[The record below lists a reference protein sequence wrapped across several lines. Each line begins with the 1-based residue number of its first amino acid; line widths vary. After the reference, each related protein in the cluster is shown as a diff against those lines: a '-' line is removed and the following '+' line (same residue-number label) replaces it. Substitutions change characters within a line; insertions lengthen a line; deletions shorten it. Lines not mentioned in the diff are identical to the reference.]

1 MTVSAGPAKT
11 GNDTPQSPLRR
22 WEVVG
27 VLATLAIVISVP
39 LRLAVVAA
47 RGPQRPA
54 RTVALYV
61 GSDACKSCHQ
71 AAYDKWRRSNH
82 ALAMAPAREDTVLGD
97 FNNAVFT
104 EKGKTTRFSRKD
116 GKYVVSTE
124 GPDGTPGEFEVAYTF
139 GWFPLQQ
146 YLIPF
151 PGGRLQALA
160 IAWDVQKKRWYSL
173 YPDQTIPPTDWL
185 HWTRPAQNWN
195 VMCSECHSTGV
206 RKRYD
211 PEQDTYQT
219 TWSEISVGCEACH
232 GPGSLHVEWA
242 KAPPM
247 ARLPV
252 ENFALPLKSTGL
264 AGRDLVNLCGPYCHA
279 RRSGLRDQDR
289 AGGEPLDVVLPVL
302 LSPGLFYPDGQ
313 ILEEDYEYHSFLQS
327 KMYANGV
334 KCSDCHD
341 VHAAKRLKE
350 GNELCVR
357 CHRADT
363 YDTDTHHFHKKVVKG
378 RPSEGASC
386 PACHMPG
393 RTYMGVH
400 FRRDHS
406 LRVPRPD
413 LSAQLGTPN
422 ACSQSGCHADK
433 PLRWAVEAY
442 NKWYGVKRKPHY
454 GTVLAAARERKP
466 EARGDLLELA
476 ADRLRPAIV
485 RATALD
491 LLWAYPGEEST
502 RLLQQAL
509 TDEDALIRRT
519 AAHHVP
525 VADPTQLVKA
535 LAPLLKDPALAVRTE
550 AVSRLAEV
558 PQPFF
563 TESQA
568 RDFKTALEEYRK
580 VLAYTADMP
589 SGRYNWAILEQNQG
603 RPDVAEQQYRKA
615 LAIDE
620 QFFPAQ
626 ANLALLLNRQGKNA
640 EAEQLLKAALRANP
654 RNAAVAF
661 NLGLLLAEQG
671 KTAEAETALRA
682 ALKADPQ
689 MASAAYNLAVL
700 VAPRNLAEALE
711 LSRRAAVLRPEE
723 PRYAFTLA
731 FYQHQRGDAPAA
743 MATLQALLAR
753 HPAYGEAYLLL
764 AELYVKAGKAQ
775 EARQLFARAL
785 EVQELPDAYR
795 TRIASLQRNLAG
807 SDAKP

>member
-1 MTVSAGPAKT
+1 MET
-11 GNDTPQSPLRR
+11 GEDTGRISSDRPRTSLRR

-27 VLATLAIVISVP
+27 VLATLAIVLAVP
-39 LRLAVVAA
+39 LRLAVVSA
-47 RGPQRPA
+47 RGPRQSA
-54 RTVALYV
+54 STVALYV
-61 GSDACKSCHQ
+61 GSDSCKSCHQ
-71 AAYDKWRRSNH
+71 AAYEKWRKSNH
-82 ALAMAPAREDTVLGD
+82 ARAMAPAREDTVLGD
-97 FNNAVFT
+97 FNNATFT
-104 EKGKTTRFSRKD
+104 EEGKTTRFSRKD
-116 GKYVVSTE
+116 GKYLVHTE
-124 GPDGTPGEFEVAYTF
+124 GPDGKPGEFEVAYTF

-146 YLIPF
+146 YLVPF
-151 PGGRLQALA
+151 PGGRLQALS

-173 YPDQTIPPTDWL
+173 YPDQVIPPTDWL

-211 PEQDTYQT
+211 PEHDTYQT

-232 GPGSLHVEWA
+232 GPGSLHAEWA

-252 ENFALPLKSTGL
+252 ENFALPVKTSGL
-264 AGRDLVNLCGPYCHA
+264 AGRDLVNLCGPACHA
-279 RRSGLRDQDR
+279 RRSELRDQDR
-289 AGGEPLDVVLPVL
+289 PGGEPLDAVLPVVL
-302 LSPGLFYPDGQ
+302 APGLFYPDGQ

-341 VHAAKRLKE
+341 VHAARRLKD
-350 GNELCVR
+350 GNDLCLR

-363 YDTDTHHFHKKVVKG
+363 YDTETHHFHKKVVKG

-393 RTYMGVH
+393 RNYMGIH

-413 LSAQLGTPN
+413 LSVQLGTPN
-422 ACSQSGCHADK
+422 SCSQSGCHADK
-433 PLRWAVEAY
+433 SLPWVVRAY

-466 EARGDLLELA
+466 EARAELLELA

-502 RLLQQAL
+502 HLLQQAL

-519 AAHHVP
+519 AAHHVR
-525 VADPTQLVKA
+525 VADPKQLVKV

-558 PQPFF
+558 PQTFF

-568 RDFKTALEEYRK
+568 RVFKSALEEYRK

-589 SGRYNWAILEQNQG
+589 SGRYNWALLEQNLG
-603 RPDVAEQQYRKA
+603 RPDLAEQQYRKA
-615 LAIDE
+615 LAIDD
-620 QFFPAQ
+620 QFFLAQ
-626 ANLALLLNRQGKNA
+626 ANLALVLSRQGKNA
-640 EAEQLLKAALRANP
+640 EAEQLLKTALRANP
-654 RNAAVAF
+654 RNAGVAF
-661 NLGLLLAEQG
+661 NLGLLLAEEG
-671 KTAEAETALRA
+671 KTVEAEAALRA

-689 MASAAYNLAVL
+689 MAPAAYNLAVL
-700 VAPRNLAEALE
+700 VVPKNGAEALE
-711 LSRRAAVLRPEE
+711 LSRKAAALRPEE

-731 FYQHQRGDAPAA
+731 FYQAQRGDGPAA
-743 MATLQALLAR
+743 TATLEALLAR
-753 HPAYGEAYLLL
+753 HPAYGDAYLLL
-764 AELYVKAGKAQ
+764 GDLYVKANKQ
-775 EARQLFARAL
+775 QDARQLFARAL
-785 EVQELPDAYR
+785 EVKELPDAYR
-795 TRIASLQRNLAG
+795 NRIATLQRNLASG
-807 SDAKP
+807 VR

>member
-1 MTVSAGPAKT
+1 MTESVGPTKI
-11 GNDTPQSPLRR
+11 GNDTPQNPMRR

-27 VLATLAIVISVP
+27 ALATLVIVLAVP

-47 RGPQRPA
+47 RGPRQHA
-54 RTVALYV
+54 QTVALYV
-61 GSDACKSCHQ
+61 GSDSCKSCHQ
-71 AAYDKWRRSNH
+71 AAYDKWRRSHH
-82 ALAMAPAREDTVLGD
+82 ALAMTPAREDTVLGD
-97 FNNAVFT
+97 FNNATFT

-124 GPDGTPGEFEVAYTF
+124 GPDGKPGEFEVAYTF

-151 PGGRLQALA
+151 PGGRLQSLT
-160 IAWDVQKKRWYSL
+160 IAWDVPKKRWFSL
-173 YPDQTIPPTDWL
+173 YPDQVIPPTDWL
-185 HWTRPAQNWN
+185 YWTRPAQNWN

-211 PEQDTYQT
+211 PERDTYQT

-232 GPGSLHVEWA
+232 GPGSLHAEWA
-242 KAPPM
+242 KAPAM

-252 ENFALPLKSTGL
+252 ENFALTVKTSGL
-264 AGRDLVNLCGPYCHA
+264 ANRDLVNLCAPCHA
-279 RRSGLRDQDR
+279 RRSELRDLDR
-289 AGGEPLDVVLPVL
+289 PGGEPLDSFLPVL
-302 LSPGLFYPDGQ
+302 LTTGLFYPDGQ

-341 VHAAKRLKE
+341 VHSAKRLKE
-350 GNELCVR
+350 GNDLCLR

-363 YDTDTHHFHKKVVKG
+363 YDTETHHFHKKVYKG
-378 RPSEGASC
+378 KPSEGASC
-386 PACHMPG
+386 AACHMPG
-393 RTYMGVH
+393 RNYMGIH

-413 LSAQLGTPN
+413 LSVQLGTPN

-433 PLRWAVEAY
+433 PLPWAVQAY

-491 LLWAYPGEEST
+491 LLWTYPGEEST

-525 VADPTQLVKA
+525 VADPKQLLKV
-535 LAPLLKDPALAVRTE
+535 LAPLLKDSALAVRIE

-558 PQPFF
+558 PQTFF
-563 TESQA
+563 AESQA
-568 RDFKTALEEYRK
+568 RDFKNGLDEYRK

-589 SGRYNWAILEQNQG
+589 SGRYNWGILEQNLG
-603 RPDVAEQQYRKA
+603 RPDLAEQQYRKA
-615 LAIDE
+615 LAIDD
-620 QFFPAQ
+620 QFFLAQ
-626 ANLALLLNRQGKNA
+626 ANLALLLSRQGKNA
-640 EAEQLLKAALRANP
+640 EAEQLLRAALRANP

-661 NLGLLLAEQG
+661 NLGLLLAEEG
-671 KTAEAETALRA
+671 KAAEAESALRT

-689 MASAAYNLAVL
+689 MAPAAYNLAVL
-700 VAPRNLAEALE
+700 VAPKNLAEALE
-711 LSRRAAVLRPEE
+711 LSRKAADLRPEE

-731 FYQHQRGDAPAA
+731 FYQRQQGNAA
-743 MATLQALLAR
+743 AAITTLQTLLER

-764 AELYVKAGKAQ
+764 GEMYVNANRVP

-785 EVQELPDAYR
+785 EVNDLPDVYR

-807 SDAKP
+807 SDRKQ

>member
-1 MTVSAGPAKT
+1 MTASPVPPIAESDAPR
-11 GNDTPQSPLRR
+11 DPLRR

-27 VLATLAIVISVP
+27 VLATLAIVLSVP

-47 RGPQRPA
+47 RGPERPA
-54 RTVALYV
+54 PTKALYV
-61 GSDACKSCHQ
+61 GSDSCKGCHQ
-71 AAYDKWRRSNH
+71 AAYDKWRGSH
-82 ALAMAPAREDTVLGD
+82 HGLAMAPAREDTVLGD
-97 FNNAVFT
+97 FDNATFT
-104 EKGKTTRFSRKD
+104 EHGKTTRFFRRD
-116 GKYVVSTE
+116 GKYLVSTE
-124 GPDGTPGEFEVAYTF
+124 GPDGKTAEFEVAYTF

-151 PGGRLQALA
+151 PGGRLQCLT

-173 YPDQTIPPTDWL
+173 YPDQVIPPTDWL

-211 PEQDTYQT
+211 AARDTYQT

-242 KAPPM
+242 KAPAM
-247 ARLPV
+247 GRLQV
-252 ENFALPLKSTGL
+252 ENFALAVKTSGL
-264 AGRDLVNLCGPYCHA
+264 GNRDLVNLCAPCHS
-279 RRSGLRDQDR
+279 RRSELKDLDR
-289 AGGEPLDVVLPVL
+289 PGGEPLDAFLPVL
-302 LSPGLFYPDGQ
+302 LSQGLFYPDGQ

-350 GNELCVR
+350 GNDLCLR

-363 YDTDTHHFHKKVVKG
+363 YDTEAHHFHKKVFRG

-393 RTYMGVH
+393 RNYMGIH

-413 LSAQLGTPN
+413 LSVQIGTPN
-422 ACSQSGCHADK
+422 ACGQSGCHADK

-442 NKWYGVKRKPHY
+442 NKWYGVTRKPHY

-466 EARGDLLELA
+466 EARQALLDLA

-491 LLWAYPGEEST
+491 LLWVYPGEEST
-502 RLLQQAL
+502 QLLRQAL

-519 AAHHVP
+519 AAHHIQL
-525 VADPTQLVKA
+525 ADPKQLVKV
-535 LAPLLKDPALAVRTE
+535 LAPLLKDPALAVRVE
-550 AVSRLAEV
+550 AVSRLAEA
-558 PQPFF
+558 PQ
-563 TESQA
+563 TLLSEAQA
-568 RDFKTALEEYRK
+568 KDFQVALEEDRK

-589 SGRYNWAILEQNQG
+589 SGRYNWAILEEKLG
-603 RPDVAEQQYRKA
+603 RPDLAEEQYRRA
-615 LAIDE
+615 LAIDD
-620 QFFPAQ
+620 QFYLAQ
-626 ANLALLLNRQGKNA
+626 VNLALLLSRQGRNA
-640 EAEQLLKAALRANP
+640 EAEQLLRQALRLNP
-654 RNAAVAF
+654 RSAAISF
-661 NLGLLLAEQG
+661 NLGLLLAEEG
-671 KTAEAETALRA
+671 MTAEAEAALRA
-682 ALKADPQ
+682 ALKADPG
-689 MASAAYNLAVL
+689 MAAAAYNLAVL
-700 VAPRNLAEALE
+700 VAPKNLAEAVE
-711 LSRRAAVLRPEE
+711 LSRQAAALRPEE

-731 FYQHQRGDAPAA
+731 FYQRQKGEVAGATG
-743 MATLQALLAR
+743 TLQELLR
-753 HPAYGEAYLLL
+753 RSPAYGEAYLLL
-764 AELYVKAGKAQ
+764 GDLYVKAGRVE

-785 EVQELPDAYR
+785 EVKELPDAYR
-795 TRIASLQRNLAG
+795 ARIAALQRSLPP
-807 SDAKP
+807 SEAKR

>member
-1 MTVSAGPAKT
+1 MTVSAE
-11 GNDTPQSPLRR
+11 TPKSGIESSRNPMRR

-27 VLATLAIVISVP
+27 VLATLVIVLAVP
-39 LRLAVVAA
+39 LRLTVVAA
-47 RGPQRPA
+47 RGQRQPA
-54 RTVALYV
+54 RTTALYV
-61 GSDACKSCHQ
+61 GSDSCKSCHQ
-71 AAYDKWRRSNH
+71 AAYEKWRGSH
-82 ALAMAPAREDTVLGD
+82 HGLAMAPAREDTVLGNFD
-97 FNNAVFT
+97 DATFT

-116 GKYVVSTE
+116 GKYVVRTE
-124 GPDGTPGEFEVAYTF
+124 GPDGKPGEFEVAYTF

-151 PGGRLQALA
+151 PGGRLQSLT
-160 IAWDVQKKRWYSL
+160 IAWDVPKKRWFSL
-173 YPDQTIPPTDWL
+173 YPDQVIPPTDWL

-206 RKRYD
+206 RKRYN

-252 ENFALPLKSTGL
+252 ENFALTVKTSGL
-264 AGRDLVNLCGPYCHA
+264 ANRDLVNLCAPCHA
-279 RRSGLRDQDR
+279 RRSEFRDMDR
-289 AGGEPLDVVLPVL
+289 PGGEPLDAFLPVL

-327 KMYANGV
+327 KMYATGV

-341 VHAAKRLKE
+341 VHTAKRHKE
-350 GNELCVR
+350 GNDLCLR
-357 CHRADT
+357 CHRTDT
-363 YDTDTHHFHKKVVKG
+363 YDTESHHFHKKVYKG

-386 PACHMPG
+386 TACHMPG
-393 RTYMGVH
+393 RNYMGIH

-413 LSAQLGTPN
+413 LSVQLGTPN
-422 ACSQSGCHADK
+422 ACGQSGCHADK

-491 LLWAYPGEEST
+491 LLWVYPGEEST
-502 RLLQQAL
+502 RQLQQSL

-519 AAHHVP
+519 AVHHIP
-525 VADPTQLVKA
+525 FADPKQLVKV
-535 LAPLLKDPALAVRTE
+535 LAPLLKDPVLAVRIE

-558 PQPFF
+558 PPALL

-568 RDFKTALEEYRK
+568 GDFKSALEEYQR

-589 SGRYNWAILEQNQG
+589 SGRYNWAILEQNLG
-603 RPDVAEQQYRKA
+603 RLDLAEKQYRKA
-615 LAIDE
+615 LAIDD
-620 QFFPAQ
+620 QFFLAKV
-626 ANLALLLNRQGKNA
+626 NLALLLNRQGKNA
-640 EAEQLLKAALRANP
+640 EAEQLLKEALRANP
-654 RNAAVAF
+654 RNAGTAF
-661 NLGLLLAEQG
+661 NLGLLLAEEG
-671 KTAEAETALRA
+671 KTAEAETALRG
-682 ALKADPQ
+682 ALKADPG
-689 MASAAYNLAVL
+689 MAPAAYNLAVL
-700 VAPRNLAEALE
+700 VASKNVAEALD
-711 LSRRAAVLRPEE
+711 LSRRAAELRPEE

-731 FYQHQRGDAPAA
+731 FYQRQRGDLAGAVT
-743 MATLQALLAR
+743 TLQALLRR
-753 HPAYGEAYLLL
+753 HPAYGEAYLFL
-764 AELYVKAGKAQ
+764 AELYVKAGKGE

-785 EVQELPDAYR
+785 EVKELPDAYR
-795 TRIASLQRNLAG
+795 ARIGALQRTLPP
-807 SDAKP
+807 SDAKK